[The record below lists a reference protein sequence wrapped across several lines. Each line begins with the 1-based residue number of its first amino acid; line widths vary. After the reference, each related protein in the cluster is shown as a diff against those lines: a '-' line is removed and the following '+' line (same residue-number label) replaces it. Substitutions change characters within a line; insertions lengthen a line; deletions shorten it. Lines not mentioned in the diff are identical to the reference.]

1 MDLHVA
7 GTSASFFSERF
18 NMDKRNLAVQVLE
31 SLRKGIPPQRGVELY
46 SVGNEKLIDGIKKYH
61 LSGISDRGIIR
72 FISGSW
78 GSGKTHFFR
87 LLREVA
93 FQHDCLVSSV
103 ELDLNSAAL
112 NKFEKVFYAIV
123 SHVLTPTYYSEHERI
138 ETAQFRT
145 VLQESLAYLS
155 TGSRLIANKIAH
167 EQFVKASELLMSN
180 HAIDID
186 FKKMVQHYWQT
197 FLPESAAPGVA
208 QTREE
213 ILQWFS
219 GEGSLGQYRKRFGVS
234 KMVSKENAKLMLQ
247 SLAGFVRQAGYR
259 GLVILFDEAE
269 QAYSVMRKSAL
280 RDAQNN
286 LLSLINNI
294 ESLSGLFMVYATT
307 PDFYTDP
314 KHGIDTYGALAGRI
328 GKPEQ
333 RPPRALDTIWN
344 LDAVQTTLAEYQAA
358 ARKIRSIYTTA
369 HPDAQASLPTEAAV
383 QETVAELFSIH
394 PKLAAIRFWR
404 VLVSALTKYFDDHL
418 EGEVRDTEELYD
430 DVMSKLREEDE

>member
-1 MDLHVA
+1 MDQRIVA
-7 GTSASFFSERF
+7 T
-18 NMDKRNLAVQVLE
+18 QVVE
-31 SLRKGIPPQRGVELY
+31 SLRKGIPPQRGVDLY

-61 LSGISDRGIIR
+61 LSGIGDRGNIR
-72 FISGSW
+72 FLSGSW
-78 GSGKTHFFR
+78 GAGKTHFFR

-93 FQHDCLVSSV
+93 FQHDCLVSNV

-112 NKFEKVFYAIV
+112 NKFEKVFYSIV
-123 SHVLTPTYYSEHERI
+123 SHVLTPTYYSEQGLVE
-138 ETAQFRT
+138 AAPFGT
-145 VLQESLAYLS
+145 VLRESLAYLA
-155 TGSRLIANKIAH
+155 TGTRSIANEITY
-167 EQFVKASELLMSN
+167 EQYAKASELLMGN

-197 FLPESAAPGVA
+197 FLPESADPVVVE
-208 QTREE
+208 QTRGE

-219 GEGSLGQYRKRFGVS
+219 GEGTVGQYRKRFGVS

-294 ESLSGLFMVYATT
+294 ESLSGLFLLYATT

-314 KHGIDTYGALAGRI
+314 KHGIVTYGALSGASESRSSDIRGHWTPS
-328 GKPEQ
+328 GTWTQWK
-333 RPPRALDTIWN
+333 RPWPI
-344 LDAVQTTLAEYQAA
+344 
-358 ARKIRSIYTTA
+358 IRSPPKRFARSTQ
-369 HPDAQASLPTEAAV
+369 PPSLRLRQAYR
-383 QETVAELFSIH
+383 
-394 PKLAAIRFWR
+394 PKPRFRRQWLSYSAFTHHWR
-404 VLVSALTKYFDDHL
+404 QSASGGFW
-418 EGEVRDTEELYD
+418 
-430 DVMSKLREEDE
+430 